1 MKKWQW
7 MPALAPPHLPGGW
20 KLNPLFSDLKCQDR
34 DKGNWD
40 KAGKGVVGDT
50 GQQPGR
56 KEQCSLRMYHK
67 ASPLQQLQRSPP

>member
-1 MKKWQW
+1 MKKWLW

-20 KLNPLFSDLKCQDR
+20 KLNPLFSDLKIQDQ

-50 GQQPGR
+50 GQGARQD
-56 KEQCSLRMYHK
+56 
-67 ASPLQQLQRSPP
+67 